1 MKKKRILVLGS
12 SGQIGEYLCNYL
24 EDKNY
29 TVVKFDFRVSPKQDL
44 RKENNLIL
52 KKLIKSSDY
61 IFFLAFD
68 VGGSRYLKNYQNNFN
83 FLSNNLK
90 IMTHTFN
97 LLSKFNK
104 KFLFASSQM
113 SNMTYSNYG
122 LLKLVGERVTQ
133 SLNSNYV
140 KFWNVYGIEKD
151 LKKAHVITDF
161 VKMAVKKKNISMI
174 TDGKESREFLHA
186 LDCCEGLE
194 IIMKRHDEFRKIKQ
208 ELHLTTGIK
217 IKIATIAE
225 IIKNIAKKNKNNIK
239 ITKGKSKDQVQLNKK
254 NKFNKFLSKYWKPKV
269 NIKAGISEIYDYYL
283 KK

>member
-1 MKKKRILVLGS
+1 MYKFIEKKYFSVRS

-24 EDKNY
+24 EEKNY
-29 TVVKFDFRVSPKQDL
+29 NVEKYDLRVSPKQDL
-44 RKENNLIL
+44 RKENNLKL
-52 KKLIKSSDY
+52 NKLIKSSDY

-68 VGGSRYLKNYQNNFN
+68 VGGSRYLRNYQNNFN

-97 LLSKFNK
+97 LLSKFKK

-161 VKMAVKKKNISMI
+161 VKMAVKKK
-174 TDGKESREFLHA
+174 
-186 LDCCEGLE
+186 
-194 IIMKRHDEFRKIKQ
+194 
-208 ELHLTTGIK
+208 
-217 IKIATIAE
+217 
-225 IIKNIAKKNKNNIK
+225 
-239 ITKGKSKDQVQLNKK
+239 
-254 NKFNKFLSKYWKPKV
+254 
-269 NIKAGISEIYDYYL
+269 YL
-283 KK
+283 C